1 MNGIGLL
8 VLIAAAGQLS
18 AAGPMTQNRDFGW
31 EIDTRSEDRA
41 LCYIVQLSP
50 QKVKE
55 MQDTGWEYP
64 SDMPPELIG
73 RATRIVFRIGTNL
86 LPQTPS
92 LEEIKKIPR
101 VSTPADVSAQL
112 GPGRISDVET
122 GSLYNVQQDQR
133 APALPSFGGGT
144 SPAPLDPATNLA
156 DQAQQ
161 SANALTDNL
170 RNFVRGTDPR
180 LGTGATGPSPAGTAA
195 AAPPM
200 PGFPGTNAP
209 SRFETPTSPL
219 STPDSRGLPTDG
231 TGSWQAST
239 APAGFDP
246 RTLND
251 PRLLN
256 DRTRQ
261 GGTDIPDNRF
271 SSATSPFPSGANAGQ
286 SPNYGAG
293 TYSSTAA
300 YDPRDPAALGR
311 EMFNGIP
318 SRQTPTGGFGNYGT
332 NNPSNFASTN
342 PVQTGMP
349 QAGAGQLGGNA
360 APIDYSGGQN
370 PAFNQPP
377 NNQFPNNPNS
387 QFANSQ
393 FPNSQ
398 FANGAGFNADGTAR
412 IASSV
417 IPPTGL
423 PNTGAPAANPAAN
436 AAAGSTPTTPQGTP
450 NANGSTDIGSRK
462 TATADN
468 ILPVFFLLSL
478 VVNVYLGM
486 LIRKLLTRYRALLAN
501 RGQSTSGA
509 YS

>member
-8 VLIAAAGQLS
+8 VLIAAAGQLG

-64 SDMPPELIG
+64 SDMPAELVG

-92 LEEIKKIPR
+92 LEEIKRMPR
-101 VSTPADVSAQL
+101 FNSQADVTAQL

-144 SPAPLDPATNLA
+144 GLTPLDPATNLA

-161 SANALTDNL
+161 NANALSDNL

-180 LGTGATGPSPAGTAA
+180 FGAATAGTANSDSV
-195 AAPPM
+195 PPM
-200 PGFPGTNAP
+200 PGFPGTTAP
-209 SRFETPTSPL
+209 SRF
-219 STPDSRGLPTDG
+219 DN
-231 TGSWQAST
+231 ST
-239 APAGFDP
+239 AP
-246 RTLND
+246 LN
-251 PRLLN
+251 
-256 DRTRQ
+256 T
-261 GGTDIPDNRF
+261 PDNRF
-271 SSATSPFPSGANAGQ
+271 SSGTNPIPSGVNTGQ
-286 SPNYGAG
+286 APNYGAG
-293 TYSSTAA
+293 TYNSTEA

-311 EMFNGIP
+311 GMFNAIP
-318 SRQTPTGGFGNYGT
+318 SRQTPAGGFGNYGT

-342 PVQTGMP
+342 PA
-349 QAGAGQLGGNA
+349 QAGSPQSGASQMGTSQMGTGQMGTGQMGSNA
-360 APIDYSGGQN
+360 APLDYSGGQN
-370 PAFNQPP
+370 PGYNQSPYNPSPYIQGHLNPSGQFN
-377 NNQFPNNPNS
+377 NT
-387 QFANSQ
+387 
-393 FPNSQ
+393 Q
-398 FANGAGFNADGTAR
+398 FANGTGYGNDGR
-412 IASSV
+412 SLIASTA
-417 IPPTGL
+417 IPATGL
-423 PNTGAPAANPAAN
+423 PNTNAPATSGGAV
-436 AAAGSTPTTPQGTP
+436 STTNTPPGTP
-450 NANGSTDIGSRK
+450 ATNPNTDSPSRK
-462 TATADN
+462 SAAADN